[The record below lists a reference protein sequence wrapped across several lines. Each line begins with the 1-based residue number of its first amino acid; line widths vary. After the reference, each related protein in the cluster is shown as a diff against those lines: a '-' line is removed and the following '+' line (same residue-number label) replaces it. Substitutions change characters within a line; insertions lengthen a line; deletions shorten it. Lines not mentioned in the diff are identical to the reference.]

1 MQNKKLK
8 RKQKKKKRETEGDGG
23 RGAIGVRVTHSWG
36 GGLYYDNTRSLC
48 SEPSITQITYHDT

>member
-1 MQNKKLK
+1 MLHHQHI
-8 RKQKKKKRETEGDGG
+8 KQTRHTEVDEG
-23 RGAIGVRVTHSWG
+23 RGAIAVRVTHSWG